1 MNKENKLFLVILT
14 IIVISLVS
22 WTLYGE
28 ETFQKVFSVLLFV
41 AALVNFV
48 IFLRTRILGYL
59 ILALF
64 SLFTALTF
72 FALSIH
78 DRLLVL
84 FFAVP
89 AGIALILHFYM
100 LFSKKDSK

>member
-1 MNKENKLFLVILT
+1 MDEKKIMNILVVAIV
-14 IIVISLVS
+14 VISLVS

-41 AALVNFV
+41 AALINFV
-48 IFLRTRILGYL
+48 IFLRTRISGYL

-64 SLFTALTF
+64 SLFAALTF

-100 LFSKKDSK
+100 LFSKKER